1 MWILYV
7 EKAFMLRDYMPAAF
21 SVGTRKAREM
31 AEKHLFQVQNG
42 NDLKTN
48 LYAGSMQQLSWQKAK
63 SFSWKYT

>member
-1 MWILYV
+1 
-7 EKAFMLRDYMPAAF
+7 MLRDYMPAAF

-63 SFSWKYT
+63 SFS